1 MARAAR
7 ESFPR
12 RNFPPGGS
20 PLPIPELL
28 NLLLHVTVTAWFKP
42 EGRGS
47 ASTPEVPPRPHL
59 PLYRDGSLR
68 GL

>member
-42 EGRGS
+42 EGR
-47 ASTPEVPPRPHL
+47 VP
-59 PLYRDGSLR
+59 LR
-68 GL
+68 RRQCRHDLIYHFIGMEACGD